1 MAIVGAFDV
10 HRRQLTFDWVDDVT
24 GETGHGRIM
33 PACREE
39 LRRWLTRFAGRTDV
53 CWAVEACT
61 GWRYVIEE
69 LDRAGIVAH
78 LAEPADTAA
87 LRGPKRRAKTDR
99 SDARLLRELLTD
111 RRLPESWI
119 PPEQVREIR
128 AVLELYKD
136 LLDEHT
142 AWQQRI
148 HATVFH
154 HGVPAVAGRL
164 SDPQVRARLTVGD
177 GLSEAG
183 AQTVRVAFR
192 VLDCLDAELDQLHRQ
207 ITRFAARQPGCRQLQ
222 KRLYGVGPITATAI
236 WAFLGDTRR
245 FSASRKAVRHAGLDV
260 TVYASDG
267 KRARGHLSR
276 QGSPLLR
283 WALYEAALHSA
294 HKSAPDHD
302 HYAAVRT
309 RIDGKRAGLTVAR
322 TITRRAH
329 HILRDLGDEAF
340 AA

>member
-33 PACREE
+33 PACREV
-39 LRRWLTRFAGRTDV
+39 LRRWLAQFAGRTDV

-61 GWRYVIEE
+61 GWRYVVEE
-69 LDRAGIVAH
+69 LDRAGIAAH
-78 LAEPADTAA
+78 LAEPADTPA

-99 SDARLLRELLTD
+99 TDARLLRELLAD

-119 PPEQVREIR
+119 PPEQVRETR

-142 AWQQRI
+142 VWQQRI

-154 HGVPAVAGRL
+154 HGVPTVAGRL
-164 SDPQVRARLTVGD
+164 SDPQVRARLAVGD

-183 AQTVRVAFR
+183 AQSVRVALR

-207 ITRFAARQPGCRQLQ
+207 VARFAARQPGCRQLQ
-222 KRLYGVGPITATAI
+222 RRLYGVGPITAAAI

-245 FSASRKAVRHAGLDV
+245 FSASRKAVRHTGLDV

-276 QGSPLLR
+276 QGSPLVR

-294 HKSAPDHD
+294 NKRAPDHD
-302 HYAAVRT
+302 HYTAVRT
-309 RIDGKRAGLTVAR
+309 RIDGKRAALTVAR